1 MNRKPLIAVAIA
13 VLGVIIVVVAV
24 LPGSGLLKNVIPEN
38 AALPGGLGT
47 LSEEIKPL
55 NIKLNDIS
63 ILSLSEKEVI
73 IGIKFDVSNPND
85 TTILLEMIS
94 YELYENGVK
103 VGHGE
108 IGQRL
113 VGQVT
118 SSNYYTILHDYSATI
133 PGSTTIKNIGK
144 TPEFW
149 SALQEGTPQWRI
161 KGEAFYSTTSAFSGV
176 ADSVLFDFE
185 R

>member
-1 MNRKPLIAVAIA
+1 MNKKSLVGVAIGI
-13 VLGVIIVVVAV
+13 LGAIIIFVAI
-24 LPGSGLLKNVIPEN
+24 LPGSGLLRNIIPEN
-38 AALPGGLGT
+38 MGLPGGLQT
-47 LSEEIKPL
+47 ISEEVKPLDIKLSE
-55 NIKLNDIS
+55 IS
-63 ILSLSEKEVI
+63 ILSLTEREAI

-85 TTILLEMIS
+85 KTILLEMIS

-118 SSNYYTILHDYSATI
+118 SSNYYTILHDYSAII
-133 PGSTTIKNIGK
+133 PGSTTIKNTGK

-149 SALQEGTPQWRI
+149 SALQEGTPQWRVT
-161 KGEAFYSTTSAFSGV
+161 GEAFYSTTSAFSGI

-185 R
+185 I